1 MYSLTCFL
9 LSYSGAR
16 GVLPGCGR
24 HGGQDG
30 TAGSGSHRVRHAVL
44 LGRGRLGATHYLQ
57 LTTYNLLLTTCYLLL
72 ATHRLGATC
81 CLLLATYYL
90 HFLLAGWRT
99 AQCYRM
105 SSSVLD
111 VVREPLF
118 FPATSQHHL
127 HPGAAAACRCAE
139 SAGAKARRD
148 PEVVEQRVQ
157 HLTSTTPELPLS
169 LVDSALLTLNRRKR
183 QRRGL
188 GWHTRPW
195 RSGPHSPQAQ
205 RSAETW
211 ELCAISFG
219 KGRRVRQGG

>member
-1 MYSLTCFL
+1 MSFRTLSFASCSL
-9 LSYSGAR
+9 SGAR

-57 LTTYNLLLTTCYLLL
+57 LTTYNVLLTTCYLLL

-81 CLLLATYYL
+81 CLLLALSTCWVEDSSVL
-90 HFLLAGWRT
+90 PR
-99 AQCYRM
+99 

-111 VVREPLF
+111 VREPLF
-118 FPATSQHHL
+118 FPTTSQHHL

-157 HLTSTTPELPLS
+157 HLTSTTP
-169 LVDSALLTLNRRKR
+169 
-183 QRRGL
+183 
-188 GWHTRPW
+188 
-195 RSGPHSPQAQ
+195 
-205 RSAETW
+205 
-211 ELCAISFG
+211 
-219 KGRRVRQGG
+219 